1 VLLLSLKIG
10 ENIQFGE
17 SKKIEGSIIG
27 SYLHSNKKI
36 ASAVSLHNGS
46 QEVANDL
53 ALHIAAFRPDYLKP
67 EDVPAELIATEQA
80 IYRKQLEAE
89 NKPAEMIEKILPGK
103 LEKYYAEVCFLK
115 QKFVKD
121 DSMSVE
127 QYLQQNNASVDT
139 FIFIK
144 I

>member
-1 VLLLSLKIG
+1 LPKLI
-10 ENIQFGE
+10 ENQNIQFGQ
-17 SKKIEGSIIG
+17 SKKVTGSIIG

-36 ASAVSLHNGS
+36 ASAVVLSAGTP
-46 QEVANDL
+46 EVATDI
-53 ALHIAAFRPDYLKP
+53 ALHVAAFRPDYLKP

-103 LEKYYAEVCFLK
+103 LEKYYSEVCLLK
-115 QKFVKD
+115 QKYVKD
-121 DSMSVE
+121 DSMTIE
-127 QYLQQNNASVDT
+127 QYLKQNNAELAS
-139 FIFIK
+139 FIYIK